1 MTPKSRGLV
10 DIGIGRLPVR
20 TSEEAK
26 AVVDKIISYMTDC
39 KLGIWKNSLFFWQT
53 MVMVVMVFLLYMFL
67 MPMMLHPLFIKQA
80 RIYCE

>member
-39 KLGIWKNSLFFWQT
+39 KLENLEKFS
-53 MVMVVMVFLLYMFL
+53 VFSG
-67 MPMMLHPLFIKQA
+67 
-80 RIYCE
+80 RRW

>member
-26 AVVDKIISYMTDC
+26 AVVDKIRNLEKFS
-39 KLGIWKNSLFFWQT
+39 
-53 MVMVVMVFLLYMFL
+53 VFSG
-67 MPMMLHPLFIKQA
+67 
-80 RIYCE
+80 RRW